1 MNEEIPLSPLHVK
14 TTATGH
20 ILQNLARLT
29 LSFHHCHPSFA
40 TPAAIHPLYTE
51 RPWTSEGDTYSYE
64 HRGYIKPEKL
74 EHWLL
79 QAFGPN
85 KAKYVVSL

>member
-1 MNEEIPLSPLHVK
+1 MDMNAWPTI
-14 TTATGH
+14 
-20 ILQNLARLT
+20 IRT
-29 LSFHHCHPSFA
+29 L
-40 TPAAIHPLYTE
+40 
-51 RPWTSEGDTYSYE
+51 PWPSEGDTYSYE